1 MVTTCI
7 ALPVFDDPADVARSR
22 AFGCDKRVADLNYT
36 IDLQCGDVCHLA
48 LAEPYQISKLIRR
61 IVCRIKKCWAGMKTM
76 ISAFSNLVSLV
87 YRPPHDSQVQS
98 DIEARE
104 TNSKESVTSQ
114 DKAKEVGDRYR
125 ESLQRTFGDVHLV
138 DVVMIQ
144 IICDQTSK

>member
-7 ALPVFDDPADVARSR
+7 PIFAFYDPADVARSR

-48 LAEPYQISKLIRR
+48 LAESYQISKFIRR
-61 IVCRIKKCWAGMKTM
+61 IVCGIKKCWAGIKT
-76 ISAFSNLVSLV
+76 IIHAFSNLVV

-104 TNSKESVTSQ
+104 TNSKEAVTSQ
-114 DKAKEVGDRYR
+114 DKAKEVEHRYR
-125 ESLQRTFGDVHLV
+125 ESLQRTFGDIHLV
-138 DVVMIQ
+138 NVVMNQ
-144 IICDQTSK
+144 IICNQTGK